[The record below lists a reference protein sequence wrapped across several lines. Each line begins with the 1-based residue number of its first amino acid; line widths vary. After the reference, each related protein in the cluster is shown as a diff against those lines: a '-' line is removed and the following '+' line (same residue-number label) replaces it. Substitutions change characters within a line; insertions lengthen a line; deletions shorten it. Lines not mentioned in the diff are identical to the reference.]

1 MRYFNT
7 LIILVLLTCFIFGH
21 NLQAENKEVP
31 SLSTTDSPALNA
43 EMVGVFETPEL
54 VAPTDANTELSAEMR
69 DAANFYATVMWAIY
83 NGTSERNV
91 RESKAAYDVLIEE
104 FGLNGESS
112 DALAGFVSPHDLSF
126 IYTERAT
133 LRFNVL
139 QNIPGAEDDVRKAIE
154 LNPESVPATW
164 LLAQILTRR
173 VFASIQE
180 NRRDARAQ
188 ALQEEM
194 LAVLKQVI
202 ELDPD
207 HHRAHYYLGTMARD
221 LGEIETAIAS
231 FKALTRIMPFD
242 DQFHTELGELY
253 EMQNRLEEA
262 LLSYERVVTI
272 LPEQLRARNRLG
284 QLYLQTGDY
293 PAAIKTFLVIL
304 NRLEA
309 QADDPTA
316 KNRQPAGR
324 SEARAAFEA
333 TEVGIEAHYG
343 IGLAYQE
350 QNDFEKS
357 EFHIMR
363 AISLLEAR
371 AASMRG
377 GTRRVRSAERVA
389 LTMRLQEMRH
399 AFGQIYLRF
408 NMPRKAIN
416 IFAKIL
422 ETDANYVPA
431 LSGIGMAYQMLDD
444 LKRAEDYLRK
454 AIELSSKSELPDAY
468 NALGYLYAEQ
478 GIKLDEAAAL
488 VRRALKSV
496 PTSGAYLDSLGLI
509 YFKQGKLDAAIE
521 NLELA
526 NHHLPDTLEILL
538 HLADAYLQKGL
549 KEKALQTLEQ
559 AVQLEP
565 DNAELRQKFD
575 AIKTE

>member
-1 MRYFNT
+1 M
-7 LIILVLLTCFIFGH
+7 LIILVLMTCSIFGH
-21 NLQAENKEVP
+21 SLYAQNKEVLP
-31 SLSTTDSPALNA
+31 SSTDSTALNA
-43 EMVGVFETPEL
+43 DMVGVFETPEL
-54 VAPTDANTELSAEMR
+54 VAPTDADTGLNTEMR
-69 DAANFYATVMWAIY
+69 DAANFYATVMWAVY
-83 NGTSERNV
+83 NGTGERNV
-91 RESKAAYDVLIEE
+91 RESKAAYDALIEA
-104 FGLNGESS
+104 FGFDGESPAAS
-112 DALAGFVSPHDLSF
+112 VAFVSSHDLSF
-126 IYTERAT
+126 IYTERAM

-139 QNIPGAEDDVRKAIE
+139 QNIPGAEEDVRKAIT

-173 VFASIQE
+173 VFAAIQE

-221 LGEIETAIAS
+221 LGEIETAITS
-231 FKALTRIMPFD
+231 FKALTRIMPFN

-253 EMQNRLEEA
+253 EMENRLEEA

-272 LPEQLRARNRLG
+272 LPEQLSARNRLG

-293 PAAIKTFLVIL
+293 PAAIETFLAIL
-304 NRLEA
+304 TRLET
-309 QADDPTA
+309 QANDQANKNKQPTS
-316 KNRQPAGR
+316 R
-324 SEARAAFEA
+324 SEVLAAFEA
-333 TEVGIEAHYG
+333 SEAEIEAHYG

-350 QNDFEKS
+350 QNAFEKS

-363 AISLLEAR
+363 AISSLEAQ

-377 GTRRVRSAERVA
+377 GTRRVRSADRVA
-389 LTMRLQEMRH
+389 LTMRLQEMRY
-399 AFGQIYLRF
+399 ALGQIYLRF
-408 NMPRKAIN
+408 NVPRKAVN
-416 IFAKIL
+416 TFSKIL
-422 ETDANYVPA
+422 ATDANYVPA
-431 LSGIGMAYQMLDD
+431 LSGVGIAYRMLDD

-478 GIKLDEAAAL
+478 GVKLDEAAAL
-488 VRRALKSV
+488 VRRALKSS
-496 PTSGAYLDSLGLI
+496 PMSGAYLDSLGFI

-526 NHHLPDTLEILL
+526 NDYLPDTPEILL

-559 AVQLEP
+559 AIRLEP
-565 DNAELRQKFD
+565 DNAELRQKLD
-575 AIKTE
+575 AVKTE

>member
-1 MRYFNT
+1 MRYLNI
-7 LIILVLLTCFIFGH
+7 LIILVLMTCFIFGH
-21 NLQAENKEVP
+21 NLQAQNKEVSP
-31 SLSTTDSPALNA
+31 SSIDSIVLNS

-54 VAPTDANTELSAEMR
+54 VAPTDANTELNTEMR

-104 FGLNGESS
+104 FGLDGESPAPS
-112 DALAGFVSPHDLSF
+112 VEFVSSHDLSF

-133 LRFNVL
+133 LQFNIL
-139 QNIPGAEDDVRKAIE
+139 QNIPGAGDDVRKAIA

-180 NRRDARAQ
+180 NRRDTRTQ

-221 LGEIETAIAS
+221 LGEIETAITS

-272 LPEQLRARNRLG
+272 LPEQLSARNRLG

-293 PAAIKTFLVIL
+293 PAAIKTFLAIL
-304 NRLEA
+304 TRLEA
-309 QADDPTA
+309 QTA
-316 KNRQPAGR
+316 EPRTANREPRTANT
-324 SEARAAFEA
+324 SE
-333 TEVGIEAHYG
+333 TEIEAHYG

-350 QNDFEKS
+350 QNDLEKS

-377 GTRRVRSAERVA
+377 GTRRVRSADRVT

-399 AFGQIYLRF
+399 ALGQIYLRF
-408 NMPRKAIN
+408 NVPRKAIN

-488 VRRALKSV
+488 VRRALKSS
-496 PTSGAYLDSLGLI
+496 PTSGAYLDSLGFI

-526 NHHLPDTLEILL
+526 IRYLPDTPEILL

-559 AVQLEP
+559 AVRLEP
-565 DNAELRQKFD
+565 DNAELRQKLD
-575 AIKTE
+575 AVKASR

>member
-1 MRYFNT
+1 MRYLNM
-7 LIILVLLTCFIFGH
+7 LIILVLMTCFILGRS
-21 NLQAENKEVP
+21 LQAENKEVQP
-31 SLSTTDSPALNA
+31 SSTIDSPGLNS
-43 EMVGVFETPEL
+43 EMIGVFETPEL
-54 VAPTDANTELSAEMR
+54 VAPTDANTELSAGMT
-69 DAANFYATVMWAIY
+69 DAANFYTMVMWAIY
-83 NGTSERNV
+83 NGTGEQNV
-91 RESKAAYDVLIEE
+91 RESKAAYDTLIKE
-104 FGLNGESS
+104 FGLNDESPAAS
-112 DALAGFVSPHDLSF
+112 VEFVSPHDLSF

-133 LRFNVL
+133 LRFNIL
-139 QNIPGAEDDVRKAIE
+139 QNIPGAEDDVRKAIV
-154 LNPESVPATW
+154 LNRDSVPATW

-180 NRRDARAQ
+180 NRRDADAQ

-194 LAVLKQVI
+194 LEVLKRVI

-221 LGEIETAIAS
+221 LGEIETAITS

-272 LPEQLRARNRLG
+272 LPEQLSARNRLG

-304 NRLEA
+304 NQLET
-309 QADDPTA
+309 QANENKQPTS
-316 KNRQPAGR
+316 R
-324 SEARAAFEA
+324 SGARAAFEA
-333 TEVGIEAHYG
+333 SEAEIEAHYG

-350 QNDFEKS
+350 QTDFEKS

-377 GTRRVRSAERVA
+377 GTRRVRSADRVTLA
-389 LTMRLQEMRH
+389 MRLQEMRH
-399 AFGQIYLRF
+399 ALGHIYLKF
-408 NMPRKAIN
+408 NVPRKAVN
-416 IFAKIL
+416 AFAKIL
-422 ETDANYVPA
+422 ATNANYVPA

-488 VRRALKSV
+488 VRRALKSS

-526 NHHLPDTLEILL
+526 IHYLPNTPEILL
-538 HLADAYLQKGL
+538 HLVDAYLQKGL

-559 AVQLEP
+559 AIQLEP

-575 AIKTE
+575 AFKTK

>member
-1 MRYFNT
+1 MRYLNM
-7 LIILVLLTCFIFGH
+7 LIILVLMTCFIFGH
-21 NLQAENKEVP
+21 NLQAENEEVP
-31 SLSTTDSPALNA
+31 SSTIDSPELNS

-54 VAPTDANTELSAEMR
+54 VAPTDANAELSAEMT
-69 DAANFYATVMWAIY
+69 DAANFYAAVMWAIY

-104 FGLNGESS
+104 FGLDDESPE
-112 DALAGFVSPHDLSF
+112 ALVEFVSPHDLSF

-194 LAVLKQVI
+194 LTVLKQVI

-272 LPEQLRARNRLG
+272 LPEQLSTRNRLG

-293 PAAIKTFLVIL
+293 PAALKTFLVIL
-304 NRLEA
+304 NQLEA
-309 QADDPTA
+309 QADDPTNQN
-316 KNRQPAGR
+316 KQPASR
-324 SEARAAFEA
+324 SETRAVFETA
-333 TEVGIEAHYG
+333 EVGIEAHYG

-377 GTRRVRSAERVA
+377 GTRRVRSAERVT

-399 AFGQIYLRF
+399 ALGQIYLRF
-408 NMPRKAIN
+408 SVPRKAIN
-416 IFAKIL
+416 IFTKIL

-488 VRRALKSV
+488 VRRALKSA
-496 PTSGAYLDSLGLI
+496 PTSGAYLDSLGWI

-526 NHHLPDTLEILL
+526 THYLPDTPEILL

-559 AVQLEP
+559 AVRLEP

-575 AIKTE
+575 AIKTK

>member
-1 MRYFNT
+1 MA
-7 LIILVLLTCFIFGH
+7 CFIFGQS
-21 NLQAENKEVP
+21 LQAENKEVLP
-31 SLSTTDSPALNA
+31 VSTTDSTPLNA
-43 EMVGVFETPEL
+43 EIVGVFETPEL
-54 VAPTDANTELSAEMR
+54 VAPTDADTALNDEMQ
-69 DAANFYATVMWAIY
+69 DAANFYATVMWAVY
-83 NGTSERNV
+83 NGTGERNV

-104 FGLNGESS
+104 FGLDAESPA
-112 DALAGFVSPHDLSF
+112 ALVEFVSAHDLSF
-126 IYTERAT
+126 IYTERAM
-133 LRFNVL
+133 LQFNVL
-139 QNIPGAEDDVRKAIE
+139 QNIPGAEADVRNAIA
-154 LNPESVPATW
+154 LNAESVPATW

-180 NRRDARAQ
+180 NRRDAGAQ

-221 LGEIETAIAS
+221 LGEIDTAIAS

-272 LPEQLRARNRLG
+272 LPDQLGARNRLG

-293 PAAIKTFLVIL
+293 AAAIKTFLVIL

-309 QADDPTA
+309 QANDQATENKQPTS
-316 KNRQPAGR
+316 RAG
-324 SEARAAFEA
+324 ARAAFEA
-333 TEVGIEAHYG
+333 AETEIDAHYG
-343 IGLAYQE
+343 IGIAYQE
-350 QNDFEKS
+350 QNNFEKT
-357 EFHIMR
+357 EFHIMH
-363 AISLLEAR
+363 AISLLETR
-371 AASMRG
+371 AAAMRG
-377 GTRRVRSAERVA
+377 GTRRVRSADRVA

-399 AFGQIYLRF
+399 ALGQIYLRF
-408 NMPRKAIN
+408 NVPRKAVN
-416 IFAKIL
+416 AFSKIL
-422 ETDANYVPA
+422 ATDANYVPA

-454 AIELSSKSELPDAY
+454 AIELSSKNELPDAY

-488 VRRALKSV
+488 VHRALKSS

-526 NHHLPDTLEILL
+526 NDYLPDTPEILL
-538 HLADAYLQKGL
+538 HLTDAYLQKGL
-549 KEKALQTLEQ
+549 KEKALQTLEH
-559 AVQLEP
+559 AMQLEP
-565 DNAELRQKFD
+565 DNAALRQRFD

>member
-1 MRYFNT
+1 M
-7 LIILVLLTCFIFGH
+7 LIILVLVTCFICGH
-21 NLQAENKEVP
+21 NLQAQNEEVSP
-31 SLSTTDSPALNA
+31 SSTDNTVLNSD
-43 EMVGVFETPEL
+43 MVGVFETPEL
-54 VAPTDANTELSAEMR
+54 VAPTDVNTELNTEMG

-83 NGTSERNV
+83 NGTGEQNV

-104 FGLNGESS
+104 FGLEGESP
-112 DALAGFVSPHDLSF
+112 DALAEFVSPHDLSF

-133 LRFNVL
+133 LQFNIL
-139 QNIPGAEDDVRKAIE
+139 QNIPGAEDDVRQAIA

-180 NRRDARAQ
+180 NRRDARTQ

-194 LAVLKQVI
+194 LTVLKRVI

-221 LGEIETAIAS
+221 LGEIETAITS

-272 LPEQLRARNRLG
+272 LPEQLSARNRLG

-293 PAAIKTFLVIL
+293 PGAIKTFLAIL
-304 NRLEA
+304 TRLEA
-309 QADDPTA
+309 QTA
-316 KNRQPAGR
+316 EPRTANREPRTANI
-324 SEARAAFEA
+324 SE
-333 TEVGIEAHYG
+333 TEIEAHYG

-350 QNDFEKS
+350 QNGLEKS

-377 GTRRVRSAERVA
+377 GTRRVRSADRVA

-399 AFGQIYLRF
+399 ALGQIYLRF
-408 NMPRKAIN
+408 NAPRKAIN

-488 VRRALKSV
+488 VRRALKSA
-496 PTSGAYLDSLGLI
+496 PTSGAYLDSLGFI

-526 NHHLPDTLEILL
+526 IRYLPDTPEILL

-559 AVQLEP
+559 AIRLEP
-565 DNAELRQKFD
+565 DNAELRQKLD
-575 AIKTE
+575 AVKARR

>member
-1 MRYFNT
+1 MRYLNT
-7 LIILVLLTCFIFGH
+7 LIIFVLIICFILGR
-21 NLQAENKEVP
+21 NLQAENKEVLLP
-31 SLSTTDSPALNA
+31 STTDSTELNS

-54 VAPTDANTELSAEMR
+54 VALTDANTELNAEMK

-104 FGLNGESS
+104 FGLNDESP
-112 DALAGFVSPHDLSF
+112 DALVEFVSPHDLSF

-139 QNIPGAEDDVRKAIE
+139 QNIPGAEEDVRKAIE

-194 LAVLKQVI
+194 LTVLKRVI

-272 LPEQLRARNRLG
+272 LPEQLSARNRLG

-304 NRLEA
+304 NPLEA
-309 QADDPTA
+309 QADDPTNQNNA
-316 KNRQPAGR
+316 SR

-371 AASMRG
+371 AASIRG
-377 GTRRVRSAERVA
+377 GTRRVRSAERVT

-399 AFGQIYLRF
+399 ALGQIYLRF
-408 NMPRKAIN
+408 SVPRKAIN

-478 GIKLDEAAAL
+478 GVKLDEAAAL
-488 VRRALKSV
+488 VRRALKSA
-496 PTSGAYLDSLGLI
+496 PTSGAYLDSLGWI

-521 NLELA
+521 NLKLA
-526 NHHLPDTLEILL
+526 IHYLPDTPEILL

-559 AVQLEP
+559 AVRLEP

-575 AIKTE
+575 AIKTK

>member
-1 MRYFNT
+1 M
-7 LIILVLLTCFIFGH
+7 LIILVLMTCFIFGH
-21 NLQAENKEVP
+21 NLQAQNKEVSP
-31 SLSTTDSPALNA
+31 SSIDSIVLNS

-54 VAPTDANTELSAEMR
+54 VAPTDANTELNTEMR

-104 FGLNGESS
+104 FGLDGESPAAS
-112 DALAGFVSPHDLSF
+112 VEFVSSHDLSF

-133 LRFNVL
+133 LQFNIL
-139 QNIPGAEDDVRKAIE
+139 QNIPGAEDDVRKAIA

-180 NRRDARAQ
+180 NRRDTRTQ

-221 LGEIETAIAS
+221 LGEIETAITS

-272 LPEQLRARNRLG
+272 LPEQLSARNRLG

-293 PAAIKTFLVIL
+293 PAAIKTFLAIL
-304 NRLEA
+304 TRLEA
-309 QADDPTA
+309 QTA
-316 KNRQPAGR
+316 EPRTANREPRTANT
-324 SEARAAFEA
+324 SE
-333 TEVGIEAHYG
+333 TEIEAHYG

-350 QNDFEKS
+350 QNDLEKS
-357 EFHIMR
+357 EFHIMH

-377 GTRRVRSAERVA
+377 GTRRVRSADRVT

-399 AFGQIYLRF
+399 ALGQIYLRF
-408 NMPRKAIN
+408 NVPRKAIN

-488 VRRALKSV
+488 VRRALKSS
-496 PTSGAYLDSLGLI
+496 PTSGAYLDSLGFI

-526 NHHLPDTLEILL
+526 IRYLPDTPEILL

-559 AVQLEP
+559 AVRLEP
-565 DNAELRQKFD
+565 DNAELRQKLD
-575 AIKTE
+575 AVKASR

>member
-1 MRYFNT
+1 M
-7 LIILVLLTCFIFGH
+7 LIILVLMMCFIFGH
-21 NLQAENKEVP
+21 NLHAENEEVP
-31 SLSTTDSPALNA
+31 SLSTTDSTELNS
-43 EMVGVFETPEL
+43 ELVGVFETPEL
-54 VAPTDANTELSAEMR
+54 VALTDANTELSAEMR
-69 DAANFYATVMWAIY
+69 DAANFYATVMWAIC

-91 RESKAAYDVLIEE
+91 RESKAAYDALIEE
-104 FGLNGESS
+104 FGLDDASP
-112 DALAGFVSPHDLSF
+112 DALAEFVSPHDLSF
-126 IYTERAT
+126 IFTERAT

-139 QNIPGAEDDVRKAIE
+139 QNIPGAEDDVRKAIA

-194 LAVLKQVI
+194 LAVLKRVI

-207 HHRAHYYLGTMARD
+207 HDRAHFYLGTMARD
-221 LGEIETAIAS
+221 LGEIETAITS
-231 FKALTRIMPFD
+231 FKALTRIMPFN

-272 LPEQLRARNRLG
+272 LPEQLSARNRLG

-293 PAAIKTFLVIL
+293 PGAIKTFLVIL
-304 NRLEA
+304 DQLEA
-309 QADDPTA
+309 QTA
-316 KNRQPAGR
+316 EPRTANI
-324 SEARAAFEA
+324 SEVE
-333 TEVGIEAHYG
+333 IEAHYG
-343 IGLAYQE
+343 IGLAYQD
-350 QNDFEKS
+350 QKGIEKS

-377 GTRRVRSAERVA
+377 GTRRVRSADRVA
-389 LTMRLQEMRH
+389 LMMRLQEMRY
-399 AFGQIYLRF
+399 ALGQIYLRF
-408 NMPRKAIN
+408 SVPRKAIN
-416 IFAKIL
+416 IFTKIL

-488 VRRALKSV
+488 VRRALKSS
-496 PTSGAYLDSLGLI
+496 PTSGAYLDSLGFI

-526 NHHLPDTLEILL
+526 IHYLPDTPEILL

-559 AVQLEP
+559 AVRLEP
-565 DNAELRQKFD
+565 DNAELRQKLD
-575 AIKTE
+575 AVKTSR

>member
-1 MRYFNT
+1 MKYLNT
-7 LIILVLLTCFIFGH
+7 LIILVLMTCFIFGH
-21 NLQAENKEVP
+21 NLQAQNKEVP
-31 SLSTTDSPALNA
+31 PASTKDSTELNS

-104 FGLNGESS
+104 FGLNDESP
-112 DALAGFVSPHDLSF
+112 DALVEFVSPHDLSF

-194 LAVLKQVI
+194 LTVLKRVI

-221 LGEIETAIAS
+221 LGEIETAIVS

-272 LPEQLRARNRLG
+272 LPEQLRTRNRLG

-293 PAAIKTFLVIL
+293 SAAIKTFLVIL
-304 NRLEA
+304 NRLEV
-309 QADDPTA
+309 QAADPTNQN
-316 KNRQPAGR
+316 KQPASR
-324 SEARAAFEA
+324 SETRAAFEA
-333 TEVGIEAHYG
+333 TEVEIEAHYG
-343 IGLAYQE
+343 IGIAYQE

-377 GTRRVRSAERVA
+377 GTRRVRSAERVT

-399 AFGQIYLRF
+399 ALGQIYLRF
-408 NMPRKAIN
+408 SVPRKAIN

-488 VRRALKSV
+488 VRRALKSA
-496 PTSGAYLDSLGLI
+496 PTSGAYLDSLGFI

-526 NHHLPDTLEILL
+526 IHYLPDTPEILL

-559 AVQLEP
+559 AVRLEP

-575 AIKTE
+575 AIKTK

>member
-1 MRYFNT
+1 MRYLNT
-7 LIILVLLTCFIFGH
+7 LIIFVLIICFILGR
-21 NLQAENKEVP
+21 NLQAENKEVLLP
-31 SLSTTDSPALNA
+31 STTDSTELNS

-54 VAPTDANTELSAEMR
+54 VALTDANTELNAEMK

-104 FGLNGESS
+104 FGLNDESP
-112 DALAGFVSPHDLSF
+112 DALVEFVSPHDLSF

-139 QNIPGAEDDVRKAIE
+139 QNIPGAEEDVRKAIE

-194 LAVLKQVI
+194 LTVLKQVI

-272 LPEQLRARNRLG
+272 LPEQLSARNRLG

-304 NRLEA
+304 NPLEA
-309 QADDPTA
+309 QADDPTNQNNA
-316 KNRQPAGR
+316 SR

-371 AASMRG
+371 AASIRG
-377 GTRRVRSAERVA
+377 GTRRVRSAERVT

-399 AFGQIYLRF
+399 ALGQIYLRF
-408 NMPRKAIN
+408 SVPRKAIN

-478 GIKLDEAAAL
+478 GVKLDEAAAL
-488 VRRALKSV
+488 VRRALKSA
-496 PTSGAYLDSLGLI
+496 PTSGAYLDSLGWI

-526 NHHLPDTLEILL
+526 IHYLPDTPEILL

-559 AVQLEP
+559 AVRLEP

-575 AIKTE
+575 AIKTK

>member
-1 MRYFNT
+1 MRYLNM
-7 LIILVLLTCFIFGH
+7 LIILVLMTCFIFGH

-31 SLSTTDSPALNA
+31 SLSTTDSNALNS

-54 VAPTDANTELSAEMR
+54 VAPTDANTELSVEMR

-104 FGLNGESS
+104 FGLNDESS
-112 DALAGFVSPHDLSF
+112 EALAGFVSPHDLSF

-304 NRLEA
+304 NQLEA

-324 SEARAAFEA
+324 SEARAAFET

-363 AISLLEAR
+363 AISLLETR

-478 GIKLDEAAAL
+478 GIRLDEAAAL

-526 NHHLPDTLEILL
+526 NHHLPDTPEILL

>member
-1 MRYFNT
+1 M
-7 LIILVLLTCFIFGH
+7 LIILVLVTCFIFGH
-21 NLQAENKEVP
+21 NLQAQNEEVSP
-31 SLSTTDSPALNA
+31 SSTDNTVLNS

-54 VAPTDANTELSAEMR
+54 VAPTDANTALNTETR

-83 NGTSERNV
+83 NGTGEQNV

-104 FGLNGESS
+104 FGLDGESPAAS
-112 DALAGFVSPHDLSF
+112 VEFVSSHDLSF

-133 LRFNVL
+133 LQFNIL
-139 QNIPGAEDDVRKAIE
+139 QNIPGAEDDVRKAIA

-180 NRRDARAQ
+180 NRRDARTQ

-194 LAVLKQVI
+194 LAILKRVI

-221 LGEIETAIAS
+221 LGEIETAITS

-272 LPEQLRARNRLG
+272 LPEQLSARNRLG

-293 PAAIKTFLVIL
+293 PGAIKTFLAIL
-304 NRLEA
+304 TRLEA
-309 QADDPTA
+309 QTA
-316 KNRQPAGR
+316 EPRTTNREPRTANI
-324 SEARAAFEA
+324 SE
-333 TEVGIEAHYG
+333 TEIEAHYG
-343 IGLAYQE
+343 IGIAYQE
-350 QNDFEKS
+350 QNDLEKS

-377 GTRRVRSAERVA
+377 GTRRVRSADRVT

-399 AFGQIYLRF
+399 ALGQIYLRF
-408 NMPRKAIN
+408 NVPRKAIN
-416 IFAKIL
+416 SFAKIL

-454 AIELSSKSELPDAY
+454 AIELSAKSELPDAY

-488 VRRALKSV
+488 VRRALKSS
-496 PTSGAYLDSLGLI
+496 PTSGAYLDSLGFI

-526 NHHLPDTLEILL
+526 IRYLPDTPEILL

-565 DNAELRQKFD
+565 DNADLRQKLD
-575 AIKTE
+575 AVKAGR

>member
-91 RESKAAYDVLIEE
+91 RESKAAYDMLIED
-104 FGLNGESS
+104 FGLNDESS
-112 DALAGFVSPHDLSF
+112 DALVEFVSPHDLSF

-194 LAVLKQVI
+194 LAVLKRVI
-202 ELDPD
+202 ALDPD

-253 EMQNRLEEA
+253 EMQNRLAEA

-272 LPEQLRARNRLG
+272 LPERLRARNRLG

-293 PAAIKTFLVIL
+293 PAAIKTFRVIL
-304 NRLEA
+304 DRLEA
-309 QADDPTA
+309 QTDDPTA

-324 SEARAAFEA
+324 SEARAAFET

-343 IGLAYQE
+343 IALAYQE

-377 GTRRVRSAERVA
+377 GTRRVRSAERVT

-408 NMPRKAIN
+408 NMPREAIN
-416 IFAKIL
+416 VFAKIL

-431 LSGIGMAYQMLDD
+431 LSGIGRAYQMLDD

-454 AIELSSKSELPDAY
+454 AIELSSKGELPDAY

-478 GIKLDEAAAL
+478 GIRLDEAAAL

-526 NHHLPDTLEILL
+526 NHHLPDTPEILL

>member
-1 MRYFNT
+1 MRYLNM
-7 LIILVLLTCFIFGH
+7 LIILVLMTCFILGRS
-21 NLQAENKEVP
+21 LQAENKEVQP
-31 SLSTTDSPALNA
+31 SSIIDSTGLNS
-43 EMVGVFETPEL
+43 EMIGVFETPEL

-69 DAANFYATVMWAIY
+69 DAANFYTMVMWAIY
-83 NGTSERNV
+83 NGTGEQNV
-91 RESKAAYDVLIEE
+91 RESKAAYDTLIKE
-104 FGLNGESS
+104 FGLNDESPAAS
-112 DALAGFVSPHDLSF
+112 VEFVSPHDLSF

-133 LRFNVL
+133 LRFNIL
-139 QNIPGAEDDVRKAIE
+139 QNIPGAEDDVRKAIA
-154 LNPESVPATW
+154 LNRDSVPATW

-180 NRRDARAQ
+180 NRRDANAQ

-194 LAVLKQVI
+194 LAILKRVI

-221 LGEIETAIAS
+221 LGEIETAITS

-272 LPEQLRARNRLG
+272 LPEQLSARNRLG

-304 NRLEA
+304 NQLET
-309 QADDPTA
+309 QANENKQPTS
-316 KNRQPAGR
+316 R
-324 SEARAAFEA
+324 SGARAAFEA
-333 TEVGIEAHYG
+333 SEAEIEAHYG

-350 QNDFEKS
+350 QKGFEKS

-377 GTRRVRSAERVA
+377 GTRRVRSADRVTLA
-389 LTMRLQEMRH
+389 MRLQEMRH
-399 AFGQIYLRF
+399 ALGQIYLKF
-408 NMPRKAIN
+408 NVPRKAVN
-416 IFAKIL
+416 AFAKIL
-422 ETDANYVPA
+422 ATNANYVPA

-488 VRRALKSV
+488 VRRALKSS

-526 NHHLPDTLEILL
+526 IHYLPNTPEILL
-538 HLADAYLQKGL
+538 HLVDAYLQKGL

-559 AVQLEP
+559 AIQLEP

-575 AIKTE
+575 AFKTK

>member
-1 MRYFNT
+1 MRYLNM
-7 LIILVLLTCFIFGH
+7 LIILVLMTCFIFGH
-21 NLQAENKEVP
+21 NLHAENKEVP
-31 SLSTTDSPALNA
+31 SLSTTDSNALNS

-104 FGLNGESS
+104 FGLNDESS
-112 DALAGFVSPHDLSF
+112 DALGGFVSPHDLSF

-304 NRLEA
+304 NQLEA

-324 SEARAAFEA
+324 SEVRAAFET

-478 GIKLDEAAAL
+478 GIRLDEAAAL
-488 VRRALKSV
+488 VQRALKSS

-526 NHHLPDTLEILL
+526 IHYLPDTPEILL

-559 AVQLEP
+559 AVRLEP